1 MVSILKYG
9 SKTDKILGLL
19 QKLNKSNRK
28 GIDSSKYSGTIILS
42 EDSLRIQ
49 KKLRDEWE

>member
-9 SKTDKILGLL
+9 SKSDKILGLL
-19 QKLNKSNRK
+19 EKLNKSNRK
-28 GIDSSKYSGTIILS
+28 GIDSSKYSGKILLN
-42 EDSLRIQ
+42 EDPLKIQ